1 MCLFIANTFNH
12 YPNHIHYLRQG
23 HVGAAGKEGKQGMK
37 GDKVKNIMW
46 SSDYKLQFSFI
57 IFLYRLFLSVL
68 LLPREPQEL
77 WVQLERQGQW
87 DPRAIRE
94 GPVQKAF
101 EAFQVL
107 RLVWMDRRSKKYF
120 CTISISPCSH
130 SPPCYRLKGRTR
142 FKWTTRTDWT
152 TWTNS
157 KRNEHVIKWDRRFFH
172 CDDHC

>member
-12 YPNHIHYLRQG
+12 CPNHIRYLRQG

-37 GDKVKNIMW
+37 GDKVRNIMW
-46 SSDYKLQFSFI
+46 SSDYKLHFSFI
-57 IFLYRLFLSVL
+57 IFLHCLLLFHSLL

-77 WVQLERQGQW
+77 WVWLERQGQW
-87 DPRAIRE
+87 DPKAIQE

-107 RLVWMDRRSKKYF
+107 RLVWMDRRSQKYC
-120 CTISISPCSH
+120 CTISISPCSC
-130 SPPCYRLKGRTR
+130 SPPCCRFKGRTR

-152 TWTNS
+152 TRTNS
-157 KRNEHVIKWDRRFFH
+157 KRN
-172 CDDHC
+172 